1 MLGTERL
8 GFEWMRF
15 AKEIALI
22 AFTGVLLLDGIL
34 NKRKIRFDSIDIF
47 IGLYIISLV
56 IVSFIEGASL
66 M

>member
-1 MLGTERL
+1 
-8 GFEWMRF
+8 MRF

-34 NKRKIRFDSIDIF
+34 NKRKIRLDGIDIF

-56 IVSFIEGASL
+56 VVSFFSGRLSRVNGLWASL
-66 M
+66 

>member
-1 MLGTERL
+1 
-8 GFEWMRF
+8 MRF